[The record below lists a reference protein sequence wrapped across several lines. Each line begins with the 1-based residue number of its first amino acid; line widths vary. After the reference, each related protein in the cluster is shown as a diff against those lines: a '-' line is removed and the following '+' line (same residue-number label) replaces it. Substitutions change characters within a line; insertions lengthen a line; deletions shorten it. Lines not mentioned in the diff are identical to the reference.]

1 MTTTLNV
8 SEDIRSL
15 TDFKRHTTE
24 LTEQMKASGRPLVL
38 TVNGKAEFVVQD
50 AASYQA
56 MTEAAERA
64 ATVEGIR
71 RGLEQI
77 ARGEGRPAADFFD
90 EFRARHGLSMD
101 KEGAKARGGE
111 TGDQ

>member
-1 MTTTLNV
+1 MTSTLNV
-8 SEDIRSL
+8 SQDIRSL
-15 TDFKRHTTE
+15 TEFKRNTTE
-24 LTEQMKASGRPLVL
+24 LTEQMRASGRPLVL

-71 RGLEQI
+71 RGLEQSL
-77 ARGEGRPAADFFD
+77 RGEGRPAGEFFA
-90 EFRARHGLSMD
+90 EFRARHGITA
-101 KEGAKARGGE
+101 ENGAEPNGE
-111 TGDQ
+111 